1 MFTSVLFDGDG
12 ADLQDQNIYKNKGFQ
27 REGKGISV
35 RDLKIDTNLFVFISF
50 MKIPLLFFW

>member
-50 MKIPLLFFW
+50 MKIPLLFF